1 MAKRKNPHHRAQA
14 VPKLPSQT
22 ERPTKTKNPQ
32 AFRETVESIVI
43 AFVLAFLFRTF
54 EAEAFVIPTG
64 SMAPTLMG
72 RHKDVF
78 CTDCGQRF
86 QVNASGEDKDTVLA
100 LLQNRQIRSSG
111 EAKCVAGKCPECRYN
126 MPMQP
131 NLPHDLR
138 EDSLTQPIE
147 KQASYNGDRILVN
160 KYIYAFSE
168 PERWDV
174 VVFKYPGNG
183 QMNYIKRLVGLPEET
198 LRIYQGDLLIG
209 PENATRDAEF
219 SIEHKPPKKV
229 QAMRQFV
236 HSTNDDP
243 AVLYDLGWP
252 LRWSI
257 WPEEESQSSAW
268 NIEREADGVTV
279 RQRFIAKPTN
289 AKTSWIR
296 YQHFVPSYATWQ
308 RALDLRRNGGKFSAA
323 NDPDVRPQLITDFN
337 SYNTTVQYWEARNSD
352 SLQTNPRHFD
362 YHWVGDLLIEADV
375 DIKAPQGELIL
386 DLVEAG
392 QHFSCRIDLSSGN
405 VTLAIE
411 GHADFSPQAST
422 QLNKTGNHKLLFAN
436 VDDQLLLWI
445 DQKLVQ
451 FDASSQYDAD
461 TVFGNRREMRPQTSA
476 NDPGDL
482 APAGVGVVDADL
494 EITHLELSRD
504 IYYIASS
511 HRYSNAQV
519 TDAPEMESYN
529 RSRYLYDPSTWDV
542 FLKRRSVDFP
552 LGKDQFFVMGDNSSE
567 SLDARLWRGGNAR
580 NSGHPGGSYLERRL
594 LIGKALCVYW
604 PHSWNR
610 IPGTRIP
617 FPLFPN
623 FRDMRLVR

>member
-1 MAKRKNPHHRAQA
+1 MAKRKNRHQYEQSL
-14 VPKLPSQT
+14 PKLPSQT
-22 ERPTKTKNPQ
+22 EQPTKTKNPQ
-32 AFRETVESIVI
+32 SFRETVESIVI

-86 QVNASGEDKDTVLA
+86 QVNTSGEDKETVSA
-100 LLQNRQIRSSG
+100 LFRSGQIRSPG

-131 NLPHDLR
+131 DLPHDLR
-138 EDSLTQPIE
+138 EDSLTQPI
-147 KQASYNGDRILVN
+147 QNQTSYNGDRILVN

-168 PERWDV
+168 PARWDV

-198 LRIYQGDLLIG
+198 LRVYQGDLFVG
-209 PENATRDAEF
+209 PKDATLDTEF
-219 SIEHKPPKKV
+219 AIERKPPKKV
-229 QAMRQFV
+229 WAMRQFV
-236 HSTNDDP
+236 HNTNDDP

-252 LRWSI
+252 LRWNI
-257 WPEEESQSSAW
+257 WPADEVQSSAW
-268 NIEREADGVTV
+268 KIEREADGATV
-279 RQRFIAKPTN
+279 RQRFIANPTN
-289 AKTSWIR
+289 TKTSWIR
-296 YQHFVPSYATWQ
+296 YQHFTPSYAAWQ
-308 RALDLRRNGGKFSAA
+308 RAFDLRRKGGKFSPT
-323 NDPDVRPQLITDFN
+323 NDLEMRPQLITDFN
-337 SYNTTVQYWEARNSD
+337 SYNTTVHYWEAKKND
-352 SLQTNPRHFD
+352 SLQINPRHFD
-362 YHWVGDLLIEADV
+362 YHWVGDLLIEVDV

-392 QHFSCRIDLSSGN
+392 RHFSCRIDLSNGN
-405 VTLAIE
+405 VTLAVE
-411 GHADFSPQAST
+411 GQADFAPQAST
-422 QLNKTGNHKLLFAN
+422 QLNRTGNHKLLFAN

-445 DQKLVQ
+445 DRKLVQ
-451 FDASSQYDAD
+451 FDAGSQYDAD

-504 IYYIASS
+504 IYYIASDY
-511 HRYSNAQV
+511 RYSNSLV
-519 TDAPEMESYN
+519 TDASEMNPYN
-529 RSRYLYDPSTWDV
+529 RSRYLYDPSTWDL
-542 FLKRRSVDFP
+542 FLERRSVDFP

-580 NSGHPGGSYLERRL
+580 NPGHPGGSYLERRL

-623 FRDMRLVR
+623 FADMRLVR

>member
-1 MAKRKNPHHRAQA
+1 M
-14 VPKLPSQT
+14 
-22 ERPTKTKNPQ
+22 
-32 AFRETVESIVI
+32 
-43 AFVLAFLFRTF
+43 
-54 EAEAFVIPTG
+54 
-64 SMAPTLMG
+64 
-72 RHKDVF
+72 
-78 CTDCGQRF
+78 
-86 QVNASGEDKDTVLA
+86 
-100 LLQNRQIRSSG
+100 
-111 EAKCVAGKCPECRYN
+111 
-126 MPMQP
+126 
-131 NLPHDLR
+131 
-138 EDSLTQPIE
+138 
-147 KQASYNGDRILVN
+147 
-160 KYIYAFSE
+160 
-168 PERWDV
+168 
-174 VVFKYPGNG
+174 
-183 QMNYIKRLVGLPEET
+183 
-198 LRIYQGDLLIG
+198 
-209 PENATRDAEF
+209 
-219 SIEHKPPKKV
+219 
-229 QAMRQFV
+229 
-236 HSTNDDP
+236 
-243 AVLYDLGWP
+243 
-252 LRWSI
+252 RWSI
-257 WPEEESQSSAW
+257 WPEEEAQSSAW
-268 NIEREADGVTV
+268 NIEREADGKTV
-279 RQRFIAKPTN
+279 RQRFIANPTN
-289 AKTSWIR
+289 TKTSWIR
-296 YQHFVPSYATWQ
+296 YQHFVPTYAAWQ
-308 RALDLRRNGGKFSAA
+308 RALDLQRNGGKFSAT

-337 SYNTTVQYWEARNSD
+337 SYNTTVHYWEARNNN
-352 SLQTNPRHFD
+352 SLQPNPRHFD
-362 YHWVGDLLIEADV
+362 YHWVGDLLIEANV

-392 QHFSCRIDLSSGN
+392 QHFSCQIDLSSGIA
-405 VTLAIE
+405 TLTIE
-411 GHADFSPQAST
+411 GQADFSPQAST
-422 QLNKTGNHKLLFAN
+422 QLKGTGKHKLLFAN

-461 TVFGNRREMRPQTSA
+461 AVFGNRREMRPQTSA

-511 HRYSNAQV
+511 HRYSSAQV

-529 RSRYLYDPSTWDV
+529 RSQYLHDPSTWDV